1 MYFIN
6 VFFLQVNESLL
17 AMSFVDNDRDILDNK
32 VISDNLNNGDNVIG
46 NNEEGCDNKGESK
59 FQILSFFPGVKTRK

>member
-1 MYFIN
+1 
-6 VFFLQVNESLL
+6 
-17 AMSFVDNDRDILDNK
+17 MSFVDNDRDILDNK

-59 FQILSFFPGVKTRK
+59 FQILSLSCLDVNIPL